1 MKRKK
6 TIRAGRLVRTVIY
19 TVPGRQDP
27 PKVRASRQRASSA
40 AQARLN
46 VRTSRDK
53 LELLL
58 AANFGQGDLWVTL
71 TYDDDHL
78 PPDRAEAR
86 KIFKKFIA
94 TLRKHRRAREQLL
107 QYVYCIQEILDDGSQ
122 RLHHHMILNGVSQED
137 EEIIRSLWPYGN
149 VDHRR
154 LDDDQ
159 AVTAVAT
166 YMCNEPIEH
175 GKPRVGEQMW
185 TPCKGLKKPETVTV
199 DIPDDDV
206 TLQAP
211 PGALTVEQNGMR
223 TEYGEYSYL
232 KYWLPKSQLYRPQ
245 FRSGG
250 RS

>member
-6 TIRAGRLVRTVIY
+6 TTRAGRLVRTVIY
-19 TVPGRQDP
+19 TVPSRQDP
-27 PKVRASRQRASSA
+27 PKVRASRRRASSL

-58 AANFGQGDLWVTL
+58 AANFGRGDLWVTL
-71 TYDDDHL
+71 TYDDPHL
-78 PPDRAEAR
+78 PPDKAAAR
-86 KIFKKFIA
+86 KIFRGFIGA
-94 TLRKHRRAREQLL
+94 LRKHRRARGQELR
-107 QYVYCIQEILDDGSQ
+107 YVYCIQEILDDGSH
-122 RLHHHMILNGVSQED
+122 RPHHHLILNGVSAED
-137 EEIIRSLWPYGN
+137 EETIRSLWPYGN
-149 VDHRR
+149 TDINPI
-154 LDDDQ
+154 DDDQ
-159 AVTAVAT
+159 AVTAIAT
-166 YMCNEPIEH
+166 YMCHEPIEH

-199 DIPDDDV
+199 DIPDEDV

-211 PGALTVEQNGMR
+211 PGALTVENDGQR

-232 KYWLPKSQLYRPQ
+232 KYWLPKGQLYRPQ